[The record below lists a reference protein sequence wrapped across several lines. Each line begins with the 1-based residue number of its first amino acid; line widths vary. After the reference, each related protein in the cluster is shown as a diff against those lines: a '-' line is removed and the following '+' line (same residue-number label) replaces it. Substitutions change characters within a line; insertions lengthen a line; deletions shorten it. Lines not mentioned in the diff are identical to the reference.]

1 MSDKAESRDRGKI
14 RDADRS
20 RRAILDAAEE
30 LFAKRGFDGVSLGQ
44 IATAAGLSRGTP
56 SYFFGS
62 KEQLY
67 RAVLEGAFEDREEA
81 ARDACLPLVAWARS
95 DDGSSIEKPLAT
107 AVEGYLDFLL
117 SRPSFLKLIQREELA
132 GGSRLQDVPR
142 ESRAVEEAFTAVRSV
157 ASKRGLKSFAVEDAV
172 LVFISLTF
180 FPLAQRSTF
189 MAALGK
195 DLGEARARRRHVRLV
210 TAQLL
215 QLTGPGE

>member
-1 MSDKAESRDRGKI
+1 MSNKAENQNGEKI

-20 RRAILDAAEE
+20 RRLILSAAEK
-30 LFAKRGFDGVSLGQ
+30 LFAERGFDGVSLGQ
-44 IATAAGLSRGTP
+44 IASSAGLSRGTP

-81 ARDACLPLVAWARS
+81 ARDACRPLVAWAHA
-95 DDGSSIEKPLAT
+95 DNGSSLERPLGA

-117 SRPSFLKLIQREELA
+117 SRPAFLKLIQREELA
-132 GGSRLQDVPR
+132 GGSRLRDVPR
-142 ESRAVEEAFTAVRSV
+142 ESKAIEEAFTAVRSV
-157 ASKRGLKSFAVEDAV
+157 ARKRDLKSFAVQDAV

-195 DLGEARARRRHVRLV
+195 DLEEAKARRRHVRLV

-215 QLTGPGE
+215 HLIGVN